1 MCANSL
7 IKATCGET
15 GVPKQEVS
23 QSYQLQRKE
32 ETIFF
37 KSINIKKKHFI
48 SNKLTT
54 LITQVLK
61 RDTYYAVHF

>member
-37 KSINIKKKHFI
+37 KSINIKKKILH
-48 SNKLTT
+48 K
-54 LITQVLK
+54 Q
-61 RDTYYAVHF
+61 